1 MQKGR
6 REKEGNNKYN
16 AIWLSH
22 SSISDYLKC
31 PRLYYLRNVWK
42 NKQGQ
47 KINTVSPSLS
57 LGSAVHQ
64 TIEPLALLKTEDRLK
79 QDLLEIFEKNWGKF
93 HGEMGGFLDIETENI
108 YKEDGLRMIK
118 NILENPGPI
127 AKKTVKFYN
136 GDFIPNIYMS
146 EKENIILCGLV
157 DWVEYEEATDTLRVI
172 DFKTGKNDEKEDS
185 MQLPIYKILVEA
197 MQKRKV
203 SKGAY
208 WYLARDKFPKNV
220 EILDED
226 LEEIKNKIL
235 DIGIQ
240 IKKRKEEKNWD
251 ESFAC
256 KFKGGCFACKSFE
269 LIKQYDENPD
279 LAEEVKYLGT
289 GEYKQALYFVKEEK
303 KILSKQEKNIEA
315 DTFPLVKGGVHEQ
328 SE

>member
-1 MQKGR
+1 MQRGK
-6 REKEGNNKYN
+6 REKEANNKYN

-42 NKQGQ
+42 NKKGQ
-47 KINTVSPSLS
+47 KINTVSSSLS

-79 QDLLEIFEKNWGKF
+79 QNLLEIFEENWKKF
-93 HGEMGGFLDIETENI
+93 EGEWGGFPDKETEDF
-108 YKEDGLRMIK
+108 YKQEGKRMIQ
-118 NILENPGPI
+118 NVIENPGPFN
-127 AKKTVKFYN
+127 KKTVKFYN
-136 GDFIPNIYMS
+136 GDFIPNIYLS
-146 EKENIILCGLV
+146 EEENIILCGLV

-172 DFKTGKNDEKEDS
+172 DFKTGKSDEKEDS

-220 EILDED
+220 EILEED
-226 LEEIKNKIL
+226 LEEIKKKIL
-235 DIGIQ
+235 DVGIQ
-240 IKKRKEEKNWD
+240 IKKRKQEKNWD

-256 KFKGGCFACKSFE
+256 KFEGGCFACKQFE
-269 LIKQYDENPD
+269 LIKQFDENP
-279 LAEEVKYLGT
+279 ESVENIKFLGT
-289 GEYKQALYFVKEEK
+289 GEYKQALYLVKEGYAKE
-303 KILSKQEKNIEA
+303 N
-315 DTFPLVKGGVHEQ
+315 
-328 SE
+328 